1 MARPIIITCAVTGGS
16 AQAAHASPY
25 VPVTPEAIANECLAA
40 AEAGA
45 AVVHIHAR
53 NVETKSSTL
62 DPGTFR
68 EIVERIRA
76 RNTDV
81 IINLTGGTGA
91 FYTPSEED
99 PRRAAPGSSLA
110 QPEDRVRHIVELK
123 PEICSIDVGTFNHGE
138 AVFMNTPGHL
148 RRMAELI
155 RDAGVTPEIEA
166 FEVGHLLYGLH
177 LVETGLVTRK
187 PYFQMCLGLRWA
199 LPARPETILQLRAL
213 LPDGANWV
221 AFGISR
227 WQFPMAAC
235 SVLMGGHV
243 RVGLEDSIYIERG
256 VLAEGNA
263 PLVRRAV
270 ELIRQL
276 GERPATTDEARRI
289 LELS

>member
-1 MARPIIITCAVTGGS
+1 
-16 AQAAHASPY
+16 
-25 VPVTPEAIANECLAA
+25 
-40 AEAGA
+40 
-45 AVVHIHAR
+45 
-53 NVETKSSTL
+53 
-62 DPGTFR
+62 
-68 EIVERIRA
+68 
-76 RNTDV
+76 
-81 IINLTGGTGA
+81 
-91 FYTPSEED
+91 
-99 PRRAAPGSSLA
+99 
-110 QPEDRVRHIVELK
+110 
-123 PEICSIDVGTFNHGE
+123 
-138 AVFMNTPGHL
+138 MNTPGHL